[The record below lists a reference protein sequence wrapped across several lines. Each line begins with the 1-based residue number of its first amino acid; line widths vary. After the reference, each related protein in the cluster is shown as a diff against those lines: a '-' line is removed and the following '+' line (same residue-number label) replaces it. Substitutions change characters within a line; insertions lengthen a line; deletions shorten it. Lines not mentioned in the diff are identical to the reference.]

1 MTPAP
6 LLVSL
11 HMPKT
16 AGTSLAETLRAAFPE
31 PGACQIEY
39 VDQPMQ
45 YTRWCRRWRAL
56 RAGLTGRGVLPDG
69 LACVHGHFLPVKFRI
84 AAGAARAVRYVTWLR
99 EPVDRLAS
107 HYHYWMRD
115 YDGLDPAQP
124 LRNRVLRERWSFER
138 FALGAEMR
146 DLYHEYL
153 WRFDPAGFDFI
164 GITER
169 YDEDLQQMAR
179 RFLGGTA
186 VPAVALANPL
196 RGESGYVISPL
207 LRSRIEAHHARDVAL
222 YRRVLAGHRR

>member
-1 MTPAP
+1 MTSAP
-6 LLVSL
+6 LLISL

-16 AGTSLAETLRAAFPE
+16 AGTSLAQTLRVAFPD
-31 PGACQIEY
+31 PGACQTEY

-45 YTRWCRRWRAL
+45 YSRWCRRLRAL
-56 RAGLTGRGVLPDG
+56 RAGLAGRGALPDN
-69 LACVHGHFLPVKFRI
+69 LTCVHGHFLPVKFRI
-84 AAGAARAVRYVTWLR
+84 AAGARAVRYVTWLR

-107 HYHYWMRD
+107 HYHYWIRD
-115 YDGLDPAQP
+115 YDGLDPRQP

-138 FALGAEMR
+138 FALGAELR

-186 VPAVALANPL
+186 VPASALVNPL
-196 RGESGYVISPL
+196 RGESGYAISPG
-207 LRSRIEAHHARDVAL
+207 LRRRIEAYHARDVAL
-222 YRRVLAGHRR
+222 YRRVLAGRRL